1 VVIRR
6 LALAAILA
14 AVLSLAAAGETLRV
28 VYTND
33 LHARL
38 DRLASIGEWIAAA
51 REIGDPVL
59 VVDAGDAWQDFRV
72 PLYAFWGAEWVLA
85 WMNEV
90 GYDAMA
96 PGNHDFYVGWPVVR
110 ALAQKASFP
119 ILCANLAPADGTAP
133 PFPGSTRL
141 VVGGLDVLVIGLT
154 ALEFVPALEMPWL
167 RPTDPVTALRWQVE
181 TAPGSPDLIV
191 CLAHVPVREAEV
203 LARAVP
209 EIDLFVTGHSHET
222 TQDPV
227 AVGTTLIVQSGAF
240 GRYVGQLVLDVRHD
254 GVRVVDH
261 QLLATEERAGTDL
274 GPGLSKLASLALWIA
289 AFLLVLLV

>member
-14 AVLSLAAAGETLRV
+14 AAVFLAAAGETLRV

-38 DRLASIGEWIAAA
+38 ERFSSIGERIAAA
-51 REIGDPVL
+51 RQTGDAVL
-59 VVDAGDAWQDFRV
+59 LVDAGDTWQDFRV
-72 PLYAFWGAEWVLA
+72 PVYAFWGADRVLA

-96 PGNHDFYVGWPVVR
+96 PGNHDFYVGWPVVQ

-133 PFPGSTRL
+133 PFPGSTR
-141 VVGGLDVLVIGLT
+141 VAVGGLDVLVVGLT
-154 ALEFVPALEMPWL
+154 ALDSLPALDLPWL
-167 RPTDPVTALRWQVE
+167 RPVDPAVALRRE
-181 TAPGSPDLIV
+181 IEAAPGSPDLIV
-191 CLAHVPVREAEV
+191 CLAHVPVREAEA

-209 EIDLFVTGHSHET
+209 QVDVFVTGHSHAT
-222 TQDPV
+222 TPNPV
-227 AVGTTLIVQSGAF
+227 LVGDTLIVQSGGF
-240 GRYVGQLVLDVRHD
+240 GRFVGELVLDVRHD

-274 GPGLSKLASLALWIA
+274 GPGLSRLAGLALSIL